1 MSDPRAIKNESS
13 IRHLQ
18 SYLSTVLREPEKY
31 LEDTRLLAALSSQSS
46 LAKFELIEKGITSM
60 SLNTAKRAA
69 AAVFEGEG
77 FDGIN
82 RLRINCA
89 DALSKA
95 AKTKLVSS
103 NRVTKHSLT
112 ARAQTA
118 EHQVQRLSEDL
129 QIATSLLHECMMQA
143 RSYAKRAD
151 EATQVRCEKDQRD
164 LLRMLGVI
172 RRQPL

>member
-31 LEDTRLLAALSSQSS
+31 LDDMRLISALSSQSS
-46 LAKFELIEKGITSM
+46 LAKFELIENGITAM

-69 AAVFEGEG
+69 SAVFEEG
-77 FDGIN
+77 FDCID

-95 AKTKLVSS
+95 HKSKLGISS
-103 NRVTKHSLT
+103 RVTKHSLT

-143 RSYAKRAD
+143 RGYAKRAD
-151 EATQVRCEKDQRD
+151 EATQARCEKDQRD
-164 LLRMLGVI
+164 LLKMLGLI
-172 RRQPL
+172 RRQSI